1 MFTAGAAFGS
11 LAQSPIADRYG
22 RRIALATASLCS
34 LIGGALAA
42 GSVHIAMLI
51 VVRITQGF
59 GLGMLLALVPLY
71 LSEIA
76 APRQRGLVTG
86 VTVLSFGTG
95 FSV

>member
-1 MFTAGAAFGS
+1 
-11 LAQSPIADRYG
+11 
-22 RRIALATASLCS
+22 
-34 LIGGALAA
+34 
-42 GSVHIAMLI
+42 MLI